1 MTTFAESYD
10 SAGKTIHP
18 VTTYAMSGLGSTEQD
33 YAVSCRS
40 AVIGEGLAVRGEE
53 VRDAMPA
60 AESWLHRIGLLE
72 NYVS

>member
-10 SAGKTIHP
+10 SAGKPIHP

-33 YAVSCRS
+33 YAESCRS
-40 AVIGEGLAVRGEE
+40 AVIGEGLAVRGEK

-60 AESWLHRIGLLE
+60 VESWLRRIGLLE